1 MYYVYMLQ
9 SPNADD
15 IYIGFTPDLRR
26 RMREHRSEH
35 RNWRLIYYEAY
46 ATEKDARLRELR
58 VKHLGSGKAELKKR
72 LTFSLTSV
80 SQIGAGRSEMRQP
93 TVYQK
98 HSTLPSRED
107 DV

>member
-9 SPNADD
+9 SSKADD

-46 ATEKDARLRELR
+46 ASEKDARLRERRFKASRLR
-58 VKHLGSGKAELKKR
+58 QIRAEETPAK
-72 LTFSLTSV
+72 
-80 SQIGAGRSEMRQP
+80 
-93 TVYQK
+93 
-98 HSTLPSRED
+98 
-107 DV
+107 